1 MDVTVETRRGS
12 GGKRNHIW
20 PERKVRDEMCIHHVE
35 MECLRAGSFGTEDFI
50 CKPPEIGG
58 KKRWKYLLFHRRDFQ
73 RWS

>member
-1 MDVTVETRRGS
+1 MR
-12 GGKRNHIW
+12 
-20 PERKVRDEMCIHHVE
+20 IHHVE

-58 KKRWKYLLFHRRDFQ
+58 KKRWKYLRFHRRDFQ